1 MYHIFAL
8 NVDLKVHERD
18 TMGNVAITF
27 KILPKSSDVDIN
39 LLVNKIREL
48 NPNDIK
54 TENLAFGIKIIKA
67 LFIIPDNKGSSEIE
81 EKLRNIE
88 EIGEVETESLT
99 LI

>member
-1 MYHIFAL
+1 MYHIFVQNA
-8 NVDLKVHERD
+8 DLKVRESEI
-18 TMGNVAITF
+18 MGNVAITF
-27 KILPKSSDVDIN
+27 KLLPKSSDVDIN

-54 TENLAFGIKIIKA
+54 TENLAFGIKVIKA
-67 LFIIPDNKGSSEIE
+67 LFIIPDSKGSSEIE